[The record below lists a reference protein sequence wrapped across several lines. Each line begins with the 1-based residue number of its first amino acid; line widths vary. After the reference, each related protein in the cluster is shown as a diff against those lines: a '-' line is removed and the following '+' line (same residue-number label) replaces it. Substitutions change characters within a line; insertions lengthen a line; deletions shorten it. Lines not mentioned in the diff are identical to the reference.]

1 MKQKYIEIPYN
12 TYLAQKIQSGEFP
25 GFIVNSA
32 GSRVRIIDF
41 SHSSDGIL
49 CMVMDSV
56 FLEETE
62 IVYKASELRIQAP
75 EWHTFNAGD
84 VVMCEQR
91 CGDVVIECL
100 AVLRTRPDYLSNARI
115 IVYSIVQYI
124 PCDNNLASEA
134 FIAASCSGFHT
145 VRRANDV
152 ERRLFAERLKKDA
165 SGTALAILSKYFPE
179 YKSND
184 TQPQHN
190 E

>member
-1 MKQKYIEIPYN
+1 MKQKYTEIPYN
-12 TYLAQKIQSGEFP
+12 TYLAQKIQCGEFP

-41 SHSSDGIL
+41 THSSSGIL

-75 EWHTFNAGD
+75 EWVNFSGGD

-91 CGDVVIECL
+91 CGDCIIECL
-100 AVLRTRPDYLSNARI
+100 AILRTRPDSLTNNR
-115 IVYSIVQYI
+115 VYIYSMAKCITCGNTS
-124 PCDNNLASEA
+124 PSKTMLAVNS
-134 FIAASCSGFHT
+134 STCHT
-145 VRRANDV
+145 VRRANEV
-152 ERRLFAERLKKDA
+152 ERKLFAERLKENA
-165 SGTALAILSKYFPE
+165 SVSALAMLAKYLPE
-179 YKSND
+179 YSNVK
-184 TQPQHN
+184 QPQHN

>member
-25 GFIVNSA
+25 GVIVNSA

-41 SHSSDGIL
+41 THSSSGIL

-62 IVYKASELRIQAP
+62 IVYKAGELRIQAP
-75 EWHTFNAGD
+75 EWVNFSGGD

-91 CGDVVIECL
+91 CGDCIIECL
-100 AVLRTRPDYLSNARI
+100 AILRTRPDYLTNNR
-115 IVYSIVQYI
+115 VYIYSMAKCITCGNTS
-124 PCDNNLASEA
+124 PSEA
-134 FIAASCSGFHT
+134 ILDVNSSTFHT
-145 VRRANDV
+145 VRRANEV
-152 ERRLFAERLKKDA
+152 ERKLFAERLKQNA
-165 SGTALAILSKYFPE
+165 SEPALTMLAKYLPE
-179 YKSND
+179 YSNVK
-184 TQPQHN
+184 QPQRN